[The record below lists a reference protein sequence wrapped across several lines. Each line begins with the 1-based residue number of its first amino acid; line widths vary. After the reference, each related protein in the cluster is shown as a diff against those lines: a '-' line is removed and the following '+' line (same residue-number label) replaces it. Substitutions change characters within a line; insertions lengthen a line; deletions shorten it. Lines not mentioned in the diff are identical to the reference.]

1 MEEYQRIEKAIK
13 YLENNHQRQPSLQ
26 DIADHIALSKY
37 HAQRLFTRWAGIS
50 PKRFL
55 QYLTLGYAKSILD
68 DSGTLLDAAYESGL
82 SGAGRL
88 HDLFVTF
95 EAVTPNEYKRKG
107 ENILIHFGTH
117 PSPFGSCLIGV
128 TERGICWLSFF
139 GEDGPDRSWTE
150 LKHQWKGAEFEENKS
165 LTAGFVEKIFLETGP
180 QGQKPLSLFARGTNF
195 QIKVWEALLRL
206 PSGRLFSY
214 EDLAGSIG
222 KPYSIRA
229 VASAIG
235 QNPVSYLIPCHR
247 VLRKSGRV
255 SGYRWG
261 PVRKKAMIAW
271 EAAHTLKANR
281 HEQNV

>member
-1 MEEYQRIEKAIK
+1 MEDYQKIEKAIE
-13 YLENNHQRQPSLQ
+13 YLEQNYQRQPSLQ
-26 DIADHIALSKY
+26 DIADHISLSKY

-68 DSGTLLDAAYESGL
+68 SSGTLLDAAYEAGL

-107 ENILIHFGTH
+107 ENILIRYATH
-117 PSPFGSCLIGV
+117 PSPFGRCMIGV

-139 GEDGPDRSWTE
+139 GDDGPDRSWSE
-150 LKHQWKGAEFEENKS
+150 LSHQWRGAEFEEDRS
-165 LTAGFVEKIFLETGP
+165 LTAGYIEKIFSETDT
-180 QGQKPLSLFARGTNF
+180 QKRLPLFVRGTNF

-206 PSGRLFSY
+206 PPGTLFSY
-214 EDLAGSIG
+214 GNLAGSIG
-222 KPYSIRA
+222 RPESIRA

-247 VLRKSGRV
+247 VLRKSGGI

-261 PVRKKAMIAW
+261 PVRKKAIIAW
-271 EAAHTLKANR
+271 EAAHTLKAIR
-281 HEQNV
+281 HEQSMS